1 MFCVKCGSR
10 IDDKAR
16 FCDKCGSPVS
26 ASQGGGQT
34 VGGTN
39 ALSGSGYTSQNGNAP
54 STTSGGKKPGK
65 GSLAALLI
73 LAIVLA
79 AAAGFFVY
87 KAAHKEETDI
97 QENAGKETEA
107 VEAEETQPEAETGTD
122 EQEQADVKAELEAV
136 LGNISYYGDKSK
148 CSMTAE
154 QAAAYA
160 QFIADGMEGKVE
172 MPKGP
177 LGIPVPD
184 QVFWDTPY
192 EVDDTYGGTYLTDR
206 KNVML
211 ADFAEDG
218 NPYLYVYSSMTEDS
232 FEVYGWDGNTVKLL
246 VNQEGIDRVGSYLLE
261 YPDGKVKAC
270 RKGSSGAGDS
280 DVEIYMFGGGTIE
293 KSYSL
298 RVLEDGQGV
307 HCIENGEETLYPAG
321 SYGLAYEKLENAAP
335 HREEHTHAMPYTCF
349 YETQPSTLTEMMDGL
364 NQYAVL
370 LNGGTVPSESQA
382 EADAAEEPASP
393 WLIRM
398 KNCTI
403 DVDLS
408 AYIPAEYLKAAQ
420 RDTYGDA
427 LQRVVSSYYT
437 HPEML
442 TITQASFVEY
452 DPSVWF
458 ISYPIENSDCVF
470 QFSSNDGG
478 GSWKYDYLVNAH
490 GSDYGGFAIIFDNG
504 VPGNISS
511 LYENC
516 IGTEGLPEN
525 FRDEKIYRTDYIMGD
540 FNMNLRDGMG
550 NSYEIPVRELP

>member
-1 MFCVKCGSR
+1 
-10 IDDKAR
+10 
-16 FCDKCGSPVS
+16 
-26 ASQGGGQT
+26 
-34 VGGTN
+34 
-39 ALSGSGYTSQNGNAP
+39 
-54 STTSGGKKPGK
+54 
-65 GSLAALLI
+65 
-73 LAIVLA
+73 
-79 AAAGFFVY
+79 
-87 KAAHKEETDI
+87 
-97 QENAGKETEA
+97 
-107 VEAEETQPEAETGTD
+107 
-122 EQEQADVKAELEAV
+122 
-136 LGNISYYGDKSK
+136 
-148 CSMTAE
+148 MTAE

-177 LGIPVPD
+177 MGIPVPD

-246 VNQEGIDRVGSYLLE
+246 VNQEGINRVGSYLLE

-298 RVLEDGQGV
+298 RVMEDGQGV

-335 HREEHTHAMPYTCF
+335 HREEHTHMMPYTCF
-349 YETQPSTLTEMMDGL
+349 YETQPSALTEMMDGL

-382 EADAAEEPASP
+382 EADAAEEPTSP

-408 AYIPAEYLKAAQ
+408 AYIPAEYLKAVQ
-420 RDTYGDA
+420 RDTYGEV
-427 LQRVVSSYYT
+427 LQKMVSSIYR

-442 TITQASFVEY
+442 TITQAGFVEY
-452 DPSVWF
+452 AQGCWTVMYYID
-458 ISYPIENSDCVF
+458 NSDCLF
-470 QFSSNDGG
+470 WFYSEDGCN
-478 GSWKYDYLVNAH
+478 SWKSESVLINLSGTDYN
-490 GSDYGGFAIIFDNG
+490 GFAIIFDNG
-504 VPGNISS
+504 VPDNASD
-511 LYENC
+511 LYEVC
-516 IGTEGLPEN
+516 IQTEEHYEN
-525 FRDEKIYRTDYIMGD
+525 FSGNKIYRTNYVMGD
-540 FNMNLRDGMG
+540 PYLNLRDGEG
-550 NSYEIPVRELP
+550 GSFEIPVQ